1 MFGIASEDGSTINV
15 KADSMERQALL
26 EQGGRFYV
34 PPYVGHKGWLGIRLS
49 EPGTDW
55 EEVAELIATSY
66 CLTAPRRLAKQVTEP
81 PSLAN

>member
-49 EPGTDW
+49 ESGTDW

-66 CLTAPRRLAKQVTEP
+66 CLTAPRRLAEQVTEP